1 MGRNLFRRIE
11 IAWPVLDPKL
21 RKRVVDEGLTPY
33 LEDTQDA
40 WVLQPDGE
48 YREPKPSNARRSAQH
63 ELLATLAASVGET

>member
-21 RKRVVDEGLTPY
+21 RKRVVDEGLSPY

-40 WVLQPDGE
+40 WVLQPNGE
-48 YREPKPSNARRSAQH
+48 YRPPKFSTAGRSAQH
-63 ELLATLAASVGET
+63 ELLAKLAASASEA

>member
-33 LEDTQDA
+33 LDDTRDA
-40 WVLQPDGE
+40 WNLEADGE
-48 YREPKPSNARRSAQH
+48 YRAPKTGPAGRSAQR
-63 ELLATLAASVGET
+63 ELLTKLAARVGDA